1 MKRIVVGIITLAVV
15 AMVVVRII
23 QASRPAEPTRDVTEI
38 RQEAGIPVEVARAAV
53 GPLEVRRPFTGT
65 VRGIRSATVRARTAD
80 QILEIPVRVGQRV
93 SEGEVVLRQ
102 SSQGSQASVLQA
114 EAAHAQA
121 VRTVER
127 LRPLH
132 EQGAISNQDWDNAQT
147 ALSVADAN
155 LQAAR
160 RAIVLTSPI
169 DGVVTDILETAG
181 SFPGSGDPLLRISD
195 LSRVQ
200 VLLGVSP
207 GQREELQVGQR
218 ALLPARSGEGKIT
231 RIAMQAD
238 PDTRLIEV
246 EVTFPGSVATAGSGS
261 PGDSGARGPGEATGV
276 AAPPLVPSTLANVE
290 IVVGARDSTLQIPA
304 AALQNGSV
312 WVVDGQGM
320 AHARAARVG
329 LQGNG
334 SVEILEGLEAGDQVV
349 TAGASLLSEGVRTRV
364 VGG

>member
-1 MKRIVVGIITLAVV
+1 MKRIVIGAIVLAIV
-15 AMVVVRII
+15 AVVVVRIV

-38 RQEAGIPVEVARAAV
+38 RQQAGIPVEVARATV
-53 GPLEVRRPFTGT
+53 GPLEVRRSFTGT

-93 SEGEVVLRQ
+93 SEGDVVLRQ

-121 VRTVER
+121 VRTVDR

-147 ALSVADAN
+147 ALSVAEAN
-155 LQAAR
+155 LAAAR

-169 DGVVTDILETAG
+169 DGVVTDVLETPG
-181 SFPGSGDPLLRISD
+181 SFPGSGDPLMRISD

-200 VLLGVSP
+200 VLLDVSP
-207 GQREELQVGQR
+207 GQREELRVRQR
-218 ALLPARSGEGKIT
+218 ALLPSRVGEGAIT

-238 PDTRLIEV
+238 PETRLIEV
-246 EVTFPGSVATAGSGS
+246 EVTFPGSVATAGSARSGDAGS
-261 PGDSGARGPGEATGV
+261 ERSGEGRA
-276 AAPPLVPSTLANVE
+276 AAPPLVPSTLATVE
-290 IVVGARDSTLQIPA
+290 IVVGARDSTLTIPA

-312 WVVDGQGM
+312 WVVDGEGI
-320 AHARAARVG
+320 AHARAVRMG

-334 SVEILEGLEAGDQVV
+334 SVEILQGLEAGDQVV
-349 TAGASLLSEGVRTRV
+349 TAGASLLSEGVRTRI

>member
-1 MKRIVVGIITLAVV
+1 MKRIVVGTITLAIV
-15 AMVVVRII
+15 AVVVVRIV
-23 QASRPAEPTRDVTEI
+23 QASRPAEPTPDVTEI
-38 RQEAGIPVEVARAAV
+38 RQQAGIPVEVARATV
-53 GPLEVRRPFTGT
+53 GPLEVRRSFAGT

-93 SEGEVVLRQ
+93 SEGDVVLRQ
-102 SSQGSQASVLQA
+102 SSQGSQASVIQA

-147 ALSVADAN
+147 ALSMAEAN
-155 LQAAR
+155 LAAAR

-169 DGVVTDILETAG
+169 DGVVTDILETPG
-181 SFPGSGDPLLRISD
+181 SFPSSGDPLMRISD

-200 VLLGVSP
+200 VLLAVSP

-218 ALLPARSGEGKIT
+218 AFLQSRLGEGRVT
-231 RIAMQAD
+231 RIALQAD
-238 PDTRLIEV
+238 PDTRLMEV
-246 EVTFPGSVATAGSGS
+246 EVTFPGNVAAAGSAS
-261 PGDSGARGPGEATGV
+261 SGDSGASGAT
-276 AAPPLVPSTLANVE
+276 ALPLVPSTLATLE

-312 WVVDGQGM
+312 WVVDEQGI
-320 AHARAARVG
+320 ARARAVRVG
-329 LQGNG
+329 LAGNG
-334 SVEILEGLEAGDQVV
+334 SVEILDGLEVGDRVV
-349 TAGASLLSEGVRTRV
+349 TAGASLLSEGARTRV
-364 VGG
+364 VGS

>member
-1 MKRIVVGIITLAVV
+1 MKRIVVGIVTLAVV
-15 AMVVVRII
+15 AVVVVRIV
-23 QASRPAEPTRDVTEI
+23 QASRPAEPTLDVTEI
-38 RQEAGIPVEVARAAV
+38 RQQAGIPVEVAQATV
-53 GPLEVRRPFTGT
+53 GPLEVRRSFTGT

-93 SEGEVVLRQ
+93 AEGEVVLRQ
-102 SSQGSQASVLQA
+102 SSQGSQSSVLQA

-147 ALSVADAN
+147 ALSVAEAN

-169 DGVVTDILETAG
+169 DGVVTDILETPG
-181 SFPGSGDPLLRISD
+181 SFPGSGDPLMRISD

-207 GQREELQVGQR
+207 GQREELRVGQR
-218 ALLPARSGEGKIT
+218 ALLPARVGEGAVT
-231 RIAMQAD
+231 RIALQAD
-238 PDTRLIEV
+238 PETRLIEV
-246 EVTFPGSVATAGSGS
+246 EVTFPGSVAATGNARR
-261 PGDSGARGPGEATGV
+261 GDSGSGTSGEASAP
-276 AAPPLVPSTLANVE
+276 AAPPLVPSTLATVE
-290 IVVGARDSTLQIPA
+290 LVVGARDSTLTIPA
-304 AALQNGSV
+304 AALQDGSV
-312 WVVDGQGM
+312 WVLDAESV
-320 AHARAARVG
+320 AHARPVRVG

-349 TAGASLLSEGVRTRV
+349 TAGASLLSDGVRTRV

>member
-15 AMVVVRII
+15 AVVVVRIV
-23 QASRPAEPTRDVTEI
+23 QASRPAEPTPDVTEI
-38 RQEAGIPVEVARAAV
+38 RQQAGIPVEVAQATV
-53 GPLEVRRPFTGT
+53 GPLEVRRSFTGT

-102 SSQGSQASVLQA
+102 SSQGSQASVRQA

-121 VRTVER
+121 VRTVDR

-132 EQGAISNQDWDNAQT
+132 EQGAISNQDWDNART
-147 ALSVADAN
+147 ALSVAEAN
-155 LQAAR
+155 LEAAR
-160 RAIVLTSPI
+160 RVIVLTSPI
-169 DGVVTDILETAG
+169 DGVVTDILETPG

-207 GQREELQVGQR
+207 GQREDLQVGQR
-218 ALLPARSGEGKIT
+218 VLLPSRAGEGRVT

-238 PDTRLIEV
+238 PDTRLMEV
-246 EVTFPGSVATAGSGS
+246 EVTFPGSVARAGSAS
-261 PGDSGARGPGEATGV
+261 PGDSGTSGSGETRGG
-276 AAPPLVPSTLANVE
+276 AAAPLVPSTLATVE
-290 IVVGARDSTLQIPA
+290 IVVGARDSALQIPA

-312 WVVDGQGM
+312 WVVDAGSV
-320 AHARAARVG
+320 AHARTVHVG

>member
-1 MKRIVVGIITLAVV
+1 MKRIVVGIIIVAVV
-15 AMVVVRII
+15 AVVIVRIV

-38 RQEAGIPVEVARAAV
+38 RQQAGIPVEVARATV
-53 GPLEVRRPFTGT
+53 GPLEVRRSFTGT

-121 VRTVER
+121 VRTVDR

-147 ALSVADAN
+147 ALSVAEAN
-155 LQAAR
+155 LAAAR

-169 DGVVTDILETAG
+169 DGVVTDVLETPG
-181 SFPGSGDPLLRISD
+181 SFPGSGDPLMRISD

-200 VLLGVSP
+200 VLLDVSP
-207 GQREELQVGQR
+207 GQREELRVGQR
-218 ALLPARSGEGKIT
+218 ALLPSRVGRGTIT

-238 PDTRLIEV
+238 PETRLIEV
-246 EVTFPGSVATAGSGS
+246 EVTFPGSVATAGRARTGDA
-261 PGDSGARGPGEATGV
+261 DSGTAGEEGA
-276 AAPPLVPSTLANVE
+276 AAPPLVPSTLTTVE
-290 IVVGARDSTLQIPA
+290 IVVGARDSTLTIPA

-312 WVVDGQGM
+312 WVVDAGNE
-320 AHARAARVG
+320 AHARAVRVG

-334 SVEILEGLEAGDQVV
+334 SVEILRGLDAGDQVV
-349 TAGASLLSEGVRTRV
+349 TAGASLLSEGVRTRI